1 MEMNEVL
8 TAISTVGFPI
18 VACAAMFWQMRESS
32 RQHKEESDKWA
43 EALNNNTVALTRL
56 VDKLDGEDK

>member
-18 VACAAMFWQMRESS
+18 VAYAAMFWQMRESS

-43 EALNNNTVALTRL
+43 DVLNNNTVALTRL
-56 VDKLDGEDK
+56 VDKLDGEGN